1 MNHKVEEELIQNEH
15 YNHMNY
21 PNLRIVLE
29 EIFLFLLNKQRKDK
43 PQETRSAIEIAL
55 IRRG

>member
-1 MNHKVEEELIQNEH
+1 MVEEELIQNEH

-21 PNLRIVLE
+21 PNLPIVL
-29 EIFLFLLNKQRKDK
+29 NKNFNFNFTIKKRKK
-43 PQETRSAIEIAL
+43 TTQPQETRSAIEMAL